1 MGDDEFSLI
10 LESILKTRYFQ
21 PSIQKI
27 SYTNNVFGPKSIVQ
41 LEKLLSNSK
50 HRAVKEL
57 VLLNVLNPNDATA
70 LSDL

>member
-27 SYTNNVFGPKSIVQ
+27 SYTNNVFGPKFIVQ
-41 LEKLLSNSK
+41 LEKLLSKSMHK
-50 HRAVKEL
+50 VVKEL
-57 VLLNVLNPNDATA
+57 VLLNVLNPNAATA
-70 LSDL
+70 LSDI